1 MPKAMVGGE
10 TLVDAGAS
18 TLLKLAKKIDST
30 RMKSPSFLMVLT
42 ATGEYAYQRSDGVLV
57 IPIAALKP

>member
-1 MPKAMVGGE
+1 MGERGGE
-10 TLVDAGAS
+10 TLVDARAS
-18 TLLKLAKKIDST
+18 TLLKLAGKIDST

-42 ATGEYAYQRSDGVLV
+42 ATGEYAYQRNDGVLV